1 MKFKL
6 EQNYIIELLKCAITN
21 TTPSTPDES
30 LDWDV
35 VFNYA
40 KIHRIVP
47 VLYFS
52 IQKLPKESK
61 LKISSLEQY
70 ELAYKSNL
78 VDDANRNNEISIITD
93 LLSKNNIDYIL
104 LKGSVTKH
112 LYPDTS
118 MRMMSDVDI
127 LYKNATSKE
136 IKKLFINK
144 GYKLT
149 KSTPK
154 DAMYLSP
161 NKRVKIEMQQSL
173 LDGGF
178 TNWLTYLDEI
188 WDRCQSKTNNEYVMT
203 PEDFYIYHIVH
214 MAKHFINGGIGLRH
228 ILDTWVINNHFKEL
242 DLVLVQKVLSQLG
255 LEKFEIQ
262 VKNLYKYWFENCSS
276 TDEDATQLLSDYI
289 FENGAFGNIYQ
300 QSINENTS
308 EDVYRLKGK
317 VFPSK
322 KTMANYYGDVI
333 FNHPVAIPFYWIKLN
348 MDRVFNSSKTRNK
361 LKAIS
366 IISEKQKEKTRKLF
380 SICGLNDIF

>member
-1 MKFKL
+1 MKYEL

-52 IQKLPKESK
+52 IQKLSEDIKSN
-61 LKISSLEQY
+61 ISNLEQY
-70 ELAYKSNL
+70 ALAYKSNL
-78 VDDANRNNEISIITD
+78 VDDANRENEISIITKV
-93 LLSKNNIDYIL
+93 LSGNDIDYIL

-127 LYKNATSKE
+127 LYRNADSKE
-136 IKKLFINK
+136 IKNLLENN
-144 GYKLT
+144 GYAQT

-154 DAMYLSP
+154 DTMYLSS
-161 NKRVKIEMQQSL
+161 NKLVKIEMQQSL
-173 LDGGF
+173 LDDGF
-178 TNWLTYLDEI
+178 TDWLKYLDTI
-188 WDRCQSKTNNEYVMT
+188 WDRCEKNTDKEYTMT

-228 ILDTWVINNHFKEL
+228 VLDTWVIKNHYQDLDSEYTKRIFKEL
-242 DLVLVQKVLSQLG
+242 SLD
-255 LEKFEIQ
+255 KFEQKICG
-262 VKNLYKYWFENCSS
+262 LYKYWFEDNIP
-276 TDEDATQLLSDYI
+276 SDKKAIDLISEYI
-289 FENGAFGNIYQ
+289 FENGVFGNISQ
-300 QSINENTS
+300 QSANESVNNSSTGIR
-308 EDVYRLKGK
+308 EK

-322 KTMANYYGDVI
+322 QTMSNYYGDI
-333 FNHPVAIPFYWIKLN
+333 ITNHPITIPFYWIRLTFERLFINHDKTK
-348 MDRVFNSSKTRNK
+348 SKIKT
-361 LKAIS
+361 IS
-366 IISEKQKEKTRKLF
+366 NISETQKEKTKELF
-380 SICGLNDIF
+380 EICGLK